1 MHVTVLGLSSSTWN
15 LVGSSSLARD
25 QTQGPCIRNTESY
38 PLNCQGSPKLLSF
51 VTERILTNTST
62 KVSVSW
68 VPFLNSDVKTL
79 F

>member
-1 MHVTVLGLSSSTWN
+1 MYVTMLGLTSSTWN

-25 QTQGPCIRNTESY
+25 QTQDPCTRNTESY
-38 PLNCQGSPKLLSF
+38 PLNFQGSPKFPSF
-51 VTERILTNTST
+51 VTERILSNTST